1 MRPRADASWSAELSR
16 WVGAAEVA
24 HGLVELVRGLEV
36 ADVAAAGDHDKFRVW
51 LDAITT
57 HGYPAAVRR
66 RYERLR
72 RFPEGLLV
80 IDDAICTFNPIYG
93 QA

>member
-1 MRPRADASWSAELSR
+1 MRQGPSQSQRGGWARQNSR
-16 WVGAAEVA
+16 TA
-24 HGLVELVRGLEV
+24 LLNC
-36 ADVAAAGDHDKFRVW
+36 AGRSRLLTW
-51 LDAITT
+51 PQPGITT
-57 HGYPAAVRR
+57 SFVSGSTRSRRTRYPAAVRR

-80 IDDAICTFNPIYG
+80 IGDAICTFNPIYG